1 MQRSDTLTPD
11 FVALAAFYSR
21 LYRVVE
27 GWDSSL
33 RELGLDRR
41 KFLVLMAIKSR
52 AWPPG
57 PSIQALAAS
66 TLLSRNTV
74 RELVTALARQRL
86 ITRTHDRSDR
96 RRAAITLTD
105 LGEEW
110 LTILVRDDRNHI
122 DSRGAPARVL
132 SHITP
137 ALRTGSIHDDCE
149 HRHPLDSANSVA

>member
-96 RRAAITLTD
+96 RTD

-110 LTILVRDDRNHI
+110 LTILVRDDEPHRFPG
-122 DSRGAPARVL
+122 RARTRPVTHHSCL
-132 SHITP
+132 TH
-137 ALRTGSIHDDCE
+137 RE
-149 HRHPLDSANSVA
+149 HS